1 MAYDPTLLA
10 SIGDSQYTPAD
21 DMAKAATLKD
31 MLDRNQLS
39 SLQLNSAKAD
49 AADSAK
55 VKDILKGSDY
65 TTPEG
70 LSRTAAAVNR
80 VSPKAAMDLLK
91 TGQQYQSGQIQN
103 QLDQWSLL
111 EKRQDSIVGV
121 LDSVVSQARTM
132 KNNGAT
138 DFDVNAYIQQQMPT
152 AIQQLRAPGP
162 DGKPILPDDQL
173 QMLTAKPHSLQ
184 DLEGYEAKSKAGAAA
199 IKQRLE
205 QYKADTQARGA
216 SAREASET
224 EKERHDRSI
233 EDRDAR
239 RDEQKRKEATEGIL
253 SDESAQ
259 LAVDRIL
266 NGEPARDV
274 LANFGRGKQGGN
286 NITKVQN
293 LLAQSA
299 RERGLDAAEITAR
312 NIEMKGLAKE
322 QQTEAAIAGKITYAE
337 KEIQKIG
344 PKVLELSDKVPRG
357 SFVPWNRLR
366 NYGEGQLGSPE
377 LKQLKAYLT
386 TLTNSYDVLGGRGG
400 TDVDKRAHNRELL
413 DAADSP
419 QALKAAVEAIVSEAK
434 LSHEAASES
443 MDVDR
448 DRMRRGGAS
457 PSPQA
462 PGHAL
467 APGATYQ
474 HPSGA
479 TVQILP

>member
-1 MAYDPTLLA
+1 
-10 SIGDSQYTPAD
+10 
-21 DMAKAATLKD
+21 
-31 MLDRNQLS
+31 
-39 SLQLNSAKAD
+39 
-49 AADSAK
+49 
-55 VKDILKGSDY
+55 
-65 TTPEG
+65 
-70 LSRTAAAVNR
+70 
-80 VSPKAAMDLLK
+80 
-91 TGQQYQSGQIQN
+91 
-103 QLDQWSLL
+103 
-111 EKRQDSIVGV
+111 
-121 LDSVVSQARTM
+121 
-132 KNNGAT
+132 
-138 DFDVNAYIQQQMPT
+138 MPT

-162 DGKPILPDDQL
+162 DGRPILPDDQL
-173 QMLTAKPHSLQ
+173 QMLTDKPHSLQ